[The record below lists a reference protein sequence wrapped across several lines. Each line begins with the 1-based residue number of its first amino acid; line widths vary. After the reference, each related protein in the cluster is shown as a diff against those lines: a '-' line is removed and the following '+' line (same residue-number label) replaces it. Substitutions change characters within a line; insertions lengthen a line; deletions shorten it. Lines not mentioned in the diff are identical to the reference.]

1 MLSYYPPMSGEDDG
15 PAPRPSAVML
25 CDVDKRGNLVNC
37 RPYAG
42 PAAMHGDDL
51 PSPNTMICDVNRHGN
66 LVNCRPYYTSTTA
79 SPHGWEFDG
88 SSGFG
93 GHGGHHRTPHGALG
107 WEFDGSSGFGAAGKG
122 GGGGGHASGGAG
134 GAARGAGGPPIAAP
148 VQPAAAR
155 QKVFTPPNTTR
166 QFSETQRRSYGRMH
180 SPRGY
185 GYAGLGL
192 APRPWNWDPYYPTDM
207 YYPTD
212 VDPNYDPDAFVDDG
226 DDSSFFGMD
235 PLAEAKHLAT
245 AHKPLL
251 AGATL
256 AALGGY
262 ALGTGGALA
271 GGLAGYYGAKSYFR

>member
-25 CDVDKRGNLVNC
+25 CDVDRRGNLVNC
-37 RPYAG
+37 RPYGG
-42 PAAMHGDDL
+42 PSAMHGDDL
-51 PSPNTMICDVNRHGN
+51 PSPNTMICDVDRHGN
-66 LVNCRPYYTSTTA
+66 LVNCRPYYTNTSV

-93 GHGGHHRTPHGALG
+93 GGRGRKHPRAHG
-107 WEFDGSSGFGAAGKG
+107 WECDGSSGFGGGRGGGAAG
-122 GGGGGHASGGAG
+122 GGGARGGAGGAG

-166 QFSETQRRSYGRMH
+166 QFSETQRGSYGRMFDR
-180 SPRGY
+180 RGY

-192 APRPWNWDPYYPTDM
+192 APRPWNWDPYYPNDV

-212 VDPNYDPDAFVDDG
+212 VDPNYDPDAFVDD
-226 DDSSFFGMD
+226 DSLF
-235 PLAEAKHLAT
+235 
-245 AHKPLL
+245 
-251 AGATL
+251 
-256 AALGGY
+256 
-262 ALGTGGALA
+262 
-271 GGLAGYYGAKSYFR
+271 